1 MNSTDEEILEVI
13 DKARDTFQNII
24 DWLNGTRED
33 RVSFADIER
42 EVREAHSQLLEN
54 RALWLER
61 KREERDR
68 PLSVTLALLVR
79 ENGLSAFVRA
89 LADCCENPTE
99 MLSSQQQSAQLQQNS
114 HPDASADAEVS
125 SYHLEV
131 IGDTTESRSSQIAN
145 RVVQSEIVP

>member
-1 MNSTDEEILEVI
+1 MNSTDEEILEAI

-99 MLSSQQQSAQLQQNS
+99 MLSSQQSVQVRENS
-114 HPDASADAEVS
+114 HPDVGSEVEAN

-131 IGDTTESRSSQIAN
+131 IGDTTES
-145 RVVQSEIVP
+145 V